1 MKTAQE
7 EREQLGV
14 RLYGVQQQLARQQML
29 LEKEQDQI
37 SASRTLREQREMT
50 LGQIREMYRQMQEQL
65 KTERQQS
72 KRQYKLS
79 CFFQNRNAGSFG
91 C

>member
-37 SASRTLREQREMT
+37 SASKTLREQREMT

-79 CFFQNRNAGSFG
+79 CFFQNRNAWSFG